1 MIKELP
7 PVNYV
12 IQKTKR
18 SRPFIAHVDKLK
30 PWYSDD
36 LPKSWLSDGDGCA
49 NTDADPGLV
58 NTGSGT
64 RPSDDVTPGTD
75 AVGAPG
81 VDVTVLTP
89 GSVDSNSGLSGEQL
103 GRDAGGVA
111 SGSGTAP
118 NDMVLM
124 AQPGQ
129 ADNSSEMGL
138 GNSMTDE
145 PVRDVV
151 GQLTDGGRT
160 TGGYVCNDGVGPGR
174 YISGPNNGVV
184 GAGIPGMIDKC
195 SGQTTGVAEALVT
208 GIPGK
213 IIRPGSVAG
222 LTASEAVKNVGDG
235 PGRYIS
241 GPNDGDRP
249 RRYKCGHDDGKSAD
263 VQVIGRGDFARD
275 ARELTLADRRHRQRP
290 EETRQASDG
299 AAIAGDPLSS
309 TPAVHRPRRTI
320 YLPERFNDFKLL

>member
-1 MIKELP
+1 MLP

-12 IQKTKR
+12 IQKSNR
-18 SRPFIAHVDKLK
+18 SRPFVAHVDKFK
-30 PWYSDD
+30 PWHSDD
-36 LPKSWLSDGDGCA
+36 QPKSWLSDGNGGA
-49 NTDADPGLV
+49 NPDADPGLV
-58 NTGSGT
+58 NTGSGI
-64 RPSDDVTPGTD
+64 RPSDNVAPGMD

-81 VDVTVLTP
+81 VDVTVVTQ
-89 GSVDSNSGLSGEQL
+89 GSVDSNREVVDEQL
-103 GRDAGGVA
+103 GRDAGGVT
-111 SGSGTAP
+111 S
-118 NDMVLM
+118 NDLVVM

-129 ADNSSEMGL
+129 AGNCSEMGL
-138 GNSMTDE
+138 GNSVAEE

-160 TGGYVCNDGVGPGR
+160 TGGDVCNDGVGPGR
-174 YISGPNNGVV
+174 YTSGPNYGVV

-195 SGQTTGVAEALVT
+195 SGQTTGVREALII
-208 GIPGK
+208 GSPGK

-222 LTASEAVKNVGDG
+222 LTASEAVKNAGDG
-235 PGRYIS
+235 QGRYIS

-249 RRYKCGHDDGKSAD
+249 PRYKCGHDYGKSAD
-263 VQVIGRGDFARD
+263 VQVIGRGDFGRD
-275 ARELTLADRRHRQRP
+275 ARESTSADRRHRQRP

-309 TPAVHRPRRTI
+309 TPAVHRPRRTT